1 MTSIDPLE
9 YNKFKRY
16 LRFLQMKQKAR
27 NVLRTWPFVNR
38 RRESLS
44 YHLVSDRRRTWR
56 QRLGFL
62 EQGRAL
68 RLKFLVLVASVQT
81 LIIVLSVSNRYPET
95 LLLIPT
101 FCLYVAGLVAYRR
114 YRLSLVGVWASL
126 NKKAF
131 PDVDGL

>member
-16 LRFLQMKQKAR
+16 LRFLQMKQKVR

-38 RRESLS
+38 RREALG
-44 YHLVSDRRRTWR
+44 YHLVGDRRRTWK
-56 QRLGFL
+56 QRLGLL
-62 EQGRAL
+62 EQGSAL
-68 RLKFLVLVASVQT
+68 RLKFLALVASVQT
-81 LIIVLSVSNRYPET
+81 LIIVLAVSNRHPEM

-101 FCLYVAGLVAYRR
+101 FCLYVAGLLAYRR
-114 YRLSLVGVWASL
+114 YRLILGWDLASL
-126 NKKAF
+126 NKKAY